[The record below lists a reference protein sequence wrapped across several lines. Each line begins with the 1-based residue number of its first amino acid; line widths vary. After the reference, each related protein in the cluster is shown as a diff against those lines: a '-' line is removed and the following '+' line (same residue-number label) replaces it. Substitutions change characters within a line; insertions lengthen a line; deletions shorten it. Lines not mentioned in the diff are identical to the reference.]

1 MKNLL
6 VWAALAAAPLAAHA
20 QQGYT
25 IQGKIGTLNKP
36 AMAFLSVRTNGV
48 RHLDSTYLKNG
59 VFVFKGKVNE
69 IKEAHIMLK
78 HDDKPANPTMRQTFD
93 VLAFFIENRDIKIIG
108 KDSIKTAKI
117 IGSPTNDE
125 SKQLDNYLRP
135 YYTKL
140 DDLNKEFA
148 SKPDKMKRDTAYQ
161 RTLNV
166 RAEQY
171 QKDAVQAKLTYAKA
185 HPTSYLAL
193 VALNSTLSDDAD
205 AVAAEKI
212 FRQLS
217 PATQNSELGKSSL
230 QRIQKVK
237 LTQMGVEAPNFTLND
252 MNGKPVKLS
261 DFRGKYVLLDFWA
274 SWCAPCRRENPN
286 LLKAYSQY
294 KDKGFTI
301 LGVALDK
308 EADREKWLKAIEA
321 DGLTWP
327 QVSDLKYWQSDVAK
341 LYDVK
346 AIPMNFLIDREG
358 KIVAKYLRGD
368 VLNQKLEEV
377 LGK

>member
-6 VWAALAAAPLAAHA
+6 VWAALAAPLAAHA

-36 AMAFLSVRTNGV
+36 AMAFMSVRTNGV
-48 RHLDSTYLKNG
+48 SHIDSTYLKNG
-59 VFVFKGKVNE
+59 VFTFKGKVKE
-69 IKEAHIMLK
+69 TQEAHIMLK
-78 HDDKPANPTMRQTFD
+78 HDAKPNDPTVRRKFD
-93 VLAFFIENRDIKIIG
+93 VLAFFLENRDIKIVG
-108 KDSIKTAKI
+108 KDSVHTAKI
-117 IGSPTNDE
+117 IGSPVNDE
-125 SKQLDNYLRP
+125 NKQLDNYLRP
-135 YYTKL
+135 YYAKL
-140 DDLNKEFA
+140 DDLNREFA
-148 SKPDKMKRDTAYQ
+148 AKPEKMKYDTAYQ

-166 RAEQY
+166 RAAQF

-193 VALNSTLSDDAD
+193 LALNSTLSDDAD
-205 AVAAEKI
+205 AVGAEKV

-217 PATQNSELGKSSL
+217 LASQNSDFGKTTL

-237 LTQMGVEAPNFTLND
+237 LTQMGVEAPDFTLND
-252 MNGKPVKLS
+252 VNGKPVKLS

-274 SWCAPCRRENPN
+274 SWCGPCRRENPN

-308 EADREKWLKAIEA
+308 EADRDKWLKAIET
-321 DGLTWP
+321 DGLAWT

-346 AIPMNFLIDREG
+346 AIPMNFLIDRNG

-368 VLNQKLEEV
+368 VLNQKLAEV
-377 LGK
+377 MK

>member
-6 VWAALAAAPLAAHA
+6 VWAALAAPLAAHA

-25 IQGKIGTLNKP
+25 IQGKVGNLNKP
-36 AMAFLSVRTNGV
+36 AMAFLSVRTDGV

-59 VFVFKGKVNE
+59 AFTFKGKVNGT
-69 IKEAHIMLK
+69 KEVHIMLK
-78 HDDKPANPTMRQTFD
+78 HDDKPNDPTMRRTFD
-93 VLAFFIENRDIKIIG
+93 VLAFFLDNRDIKIIG
-108 KDSIKTAKI
+108 KDSIHTAKI
-117 IGSPTNDE
+117 IGSPINDE
-125 SKQLDNYLRP
+125 NKQLDAYLRP

-140 DDLNKEFA
+140 ENLNKEFA
-148 SKPDKMKRDTAYQ
+148 GASDKMKLDTAYI

-166 RAEQY
+166 RAAQY

-185 HPTSYLAL
+185 HPNSYMAL

-205 AVAAEKI
+205 AVGAEKI
-212 FRQLS
+212 FRQLA

-230 QRIQKVK
+230 QRMQKLK
-237 LTQMGVEAPNFTLND
+237 LTQMGVEAPDFTLSD
-252 MNGKPVKLS
+252 VNGKPVKLS

-274 SWCAPCRRENPN
+274 SWCGPCRRENPN
-286 LLKAYSQY
+286 LVKAYSQY

-308 EADREKWLKAIEA
+308 EADRDKWLKAIET
-321 DGLTWP
+321 DGLAWT

-346 AIPMNFLIDREG
+346 AIPMNFLIDRNG

-368 VLNQKLEEV
+368 VLNQKLAEV
-377 LGK
+377 MK